1 MFEILKFFGKNN
13 FKFKLLSFKILDLV
27 NFPLFLI
34 FILGILQIIIVKIL
48 GLNLNVYILTLL
60 SGIAI
65 ISSGFILSIASET
78 AQKDI
83 PRSFATIFLALVAI
97 LPEYAVDIYL
107 AYQGGKEPQYAHYAL
122 ANMTGAN
129 RLLVGAFWPIVVL
142 VFVLSKLKQSVY
154 KIELDI
160 HLEKIFLLIATIY
173 GFFITIKSSLT
184 IFDAIILILIFLV
197 YSYLASKQEHIEPE
211 FEGDIQ
217 KFITNLPKTKRIL
230 TYTFL
235 FIYAGIGILLSA
247 KPFAEGL
254 IEIGKNLG
262 IDEFFLI
269 QWIAPFASESPE
281 FVIVLILALRGY
293 GSWAIGTLISSEVNQ
308 LTLLIAAI
316 PIAFSV
322 GAGSISIFPLDSN
335 QVIEMLLTVSLSLF
349 AIMLILNDR
358 FHIIEAILILLAFL
372 ITFPL
377 KNYHFEISIFLI
389 ISSVIIFFTTRGLR
403 HISISLGKVFEKE

>member
-1 MFEILKFFGKNN
+1 
-13 FKFKLLSFKILDLV
+13 V
-27 NFPLFLI
+27 NFPLFII
-34 FILGILQIIIVKIL
+34 FIFGILQIIIIKIL
-48 GLNLNVYILTLL
+48 GLSLNVYLLTLL

-83 PRSFATIFLALVAI
+83 PRSFATIFLALIAI

-107 AYQGGKEPQYAHYAL
+107 AYQGGKDPQYAHYAL

-142 VFVLSKLKQSVY
+142 VFVLSKLKEKIY
-154 KIELDI
+154 EIELDI

-173 GFFITIKSSLT
+173 GFFIAIKSSIT
-184 IFDAIILILIFLV
+184 IFDAIALILIFLI

-217 KFITNLPKTKRIL
+217 RFITNLEKPKRIL
-230 TYTFL
+230 TYVLL

-281 FVIVLILALRGY
+281 FVIVLILALRGF

-308 LTLLIAAI
+308 LTLLIATI

-322 GAGSISIFPLDSN
+322 GAGSISVFSLDNN
-335 QVIEMLLTVSLSLF
+335 QVVEVLLTVSLSLF
-349 AIMLILNDR
+349 AIMIILNDR
-358 FHIIEAILILLAFL
+358 FHIIEAVLILTAFI
-372 ITFPL
+372 ITFFA
-377 KNYHFEISIFLI
+377 KSYHFETSIFLTI
-389 ISSVIIFFTTRGLR
+389 LSVLILVITKRSSHIFN
-403 HISISLGKVFEKE
+403 SISKVFQRE

>member
-1 MFEILKFFGKNN
+1 M
-13 FKFKLLSFKILDLV
+13 

-34 FILGILQIIIVKIL
+34 FILGVLQIIIVKIL
-48 GLNLNVYILTLL
+48 GLNLNVYLLTLL

-65 ISSGFILSIASET
+65 ISSGFILSMAFET

-107 AYQGGKEPQYAHYAL
+107 AYQGGKDPQYAHYAL

-142 VFVLSKLKQSVY
+142 VFVLSRLKRRIY
-154 KIELDI
+154 EIELDI

-184 IFDAIILILIFLV
+184 VFDAIILILIFLV

-211 FEGDIQ
+211 FEGDVQ
-217 KFITNLPKTKRIL
+217 KLITNLPKTKRIL

-281 FVIVLILALRGY
+281 FVIVLILALKGY

-349 AIMLILNDR
+349 AVMVILNDR
-358 FHIIEAILILLAFL
+358 FHIIEAILILLFFL

-389 ISSVIIFFTTRGLR
+389 ISSAIIFFTTRGFK
-403 HISISLGKVFEKE
+403 HVSNSINKVLEKE